1 MSRRRWLVL
10 ALVFLG
16 ILVSYIDRGNLSVAA
31 ESIMT
36 DLHLSPA
43 TMGVLLSAFFWTYA
57 VCQIPAGLLV
67 DRFGVRGVYALA
79 FVVWSLASA
88 SIALSRGP
96 GDIIASR
103 LLLGF
108 AETIGPIASLAVI
121 RTSFSPRENGLP
133 TAIYISG
140 QTLGPATGLL
150 LGTTL
155 LVHFGWR
162 TMFALTG
169 LAALLWVP
177 GWLAFAPPATKKTAS
192 ARLDWMALLEN
203 PALWIMAIFILF
215 SSYYWY
221 FVLTWV
227 PAYLTSARGFSTM
240 AMGRV
245 LSAPLACMAI
255 TNIVAGFC
263 ADRFLKRAKS
273 LFQVRLWFAAAGSV
287 GASSLLLLNLLPN
300 NKLVMPV
307 LLLSVCSF
315 GVVSSN
321 FWTVAQ
327 NVAPPEK
334 VGRIIGFLNTA
345 SQLGG
350 AAAPLITGHIL
361 GPEKH
366 FVPAVTIA
374 GVCPLI
380 SLVPL
385 FITGR
390 GIELLRSRLHGEGEF
405 RGANPTSAL
414 DTRNV

>member
-1 MSRRRWLVL
+1 MTKRRWLVL

-31 ESIMT
+31 ESIMH
-36 DLHLSPA
+36 DLRLPPA

-57 VCQIPAGLLV
+57 ACQIPAGLLV
-67 DRFGVRGVYALA
+67 DRFGVRGAYAAA

-88 SIALSRGP
+88 SIALSREP

-108 AETIGPIASLAVI
+108 AETIGPVASLAVI
-121 RTSFSPRENGLP
+121 RASFSPRENGVP

-140 QTLGPATGLL
+140 QTLGPAIGLL

-162 TMFALTG
+162 AMFAVTG
-169 LAALLWVP
+169 LAGLLWVP
-177 GWLAFAPPATKKTAS
+177 GWLAFAPNAEKAA
-192 ARLDWMALLEN
+192 ARVPLGWLAILRNPTLWAMA
-203 PALWIMAIFILF
+203 AFICLA
-215 SSYYWY
+215 SYYWY

-227 PAYLTSARGFSTM
+227 PSYLTSARGYSTM
-240 AMGRV
+240 AMGRI

-255 TNIVAGFC
+255 TSLVAGFY
-263 ADRFLKRAKS
+263 ADRLLKKAKS
-273 LFQVRLWFAAAGSV
+273 LFGVRLWFVAAGSV
-287 GASSLLLLNLLPN
+287 GASSLLLLNVLSGN
-300 NKLVMPV
+300 TLVMPV
-307 LLLSVCSF
+307 LLVSVCSF
-315 GVVSSN
+315 GVVSSS

-334 VGRIIGFLNTA
+334 VGRIIGFLNTI

-350 AAAPLITGHIL
+350 VAAPMITGHIL

-366 FVPAVTIA
+366 FAPAVAIA
-374 GVCPLI
+374 GLCPLI

-385 FITGR
+385 IFTSQ
-390 GIELLRSRLHGEGEF
+390 GIDLLRGRLHAEGEF
-405 RGANPTSAL
+405 RGVEPAGAL
-414 DTRNV
+414 DARNV